1 MSELYL
7 CAGDDS
13 PEGLIDLLASK
24 GWDSR
29 IDGLGNGIPLVAV
42 PDPDERLLRFTAEL
56 MRAGRLRSAG
66 MFGRR
71 LHPADLYLAAEWWG
85 RMVVEADLVGQSD
98 VFGGL
103 LVLEKTYD
111 PRNLSIFMV
120 AAEGTDKALFEEI
133 HDVGPIAATRVR
145 ATEILSD
152 PRRYYGEFAEAEVG
166 GANALYA
173 AGLEAARERGLP
185 EGEVLVGKPNAF
197 GFEVDASENSI
208 VGWRRKGVIAAEAT
222 GFGLGS
228 WDEALR
234 LYATYGQDLDLH
246 DLQRRAEEW
255 SRQGFR
261 YGVAVILKGLQDPPV
276 VIPMGAV
283 FQQPSMGSPMQ
294 TLGIAQPAHVMV
306 AAGATVPLVL
316 PAYCLNPSFSPPGG
330 PVDPTPLLA
339 PAASGSQD
347 AVWNGIRRRYR
358 GHQ

>member
-13 PEGLIDLLASK
+13 PESLVSLLASK
-24 GWDSR
+24 GWEGR
-29 IDGLGNGIPLVAV
+29 IDGLGNGIRLVAV
-42 PDPDERLLRFTAEL
+42 PEPDERLLRFTADL
-56 MRAGRLRSAG
+56 LRAERLRSAG
-66 MFGRR
+66 VFVRR
-71 LHPADLYLAAEWWG
+71 LHPDDLYLAAEWWG
-85 RMVVEADLVGQSD
+85 RIVVEADLVGQGD

-103 LVLEKTYD
+103 LVFERTYD
-111 PRNLSIFMV
+111 PRNLSIFRV
-120 AAEGTDKALFEEI
+120 AAGGTGEALYEESRDI
-133 HDVGPIAATRVR
+133 GPIAATRVR
-145 ATEILSD
+145 ATEILAD

-185 EGEVLVGKPNAF
+185 EGEVLVGDPTAF
-197 GFEVDASENSI
+197 GFEVDAGDNSI

-234 LYATYGQDLDLH
+234 LHATYGQVLDLE
-246 DLQRRAEEW
+246 DLQLRAEEW
-255 SRQGFR
+255 RHQGFR

-276 VIPMGAV
+276 VIPTGAV

-330 PVDPTPLLA
+330 PVAPTPLIA
-339 PAASGSQD
+339 PAVSGPQG
-347 AVWNGIRRRYR
+347 AVWDGIRRRYR